1 MSDKKSVRLNKL
13 TKELNVGID
22 RILSFLAEKGYDN
35 LKPTSKVADDI
46 YQLLVDEFQASKQ
59 TKLEAKIA
67 ANKLSMAEE
76 KKELKQEEKIKTEIP
91 TIDVKP
97 VGSIDLTGKEQKQE
111 ATEKEEKPAKEEV
124 IKAKAQILS
133 KPKITGERVDLDK
146 LAPKKK
152 KPVATSSE
160 GGFASKKKRKRLTKK
175 VNKDRFKG
183 DKTKKKKSAQ
193 IEVDAEAAQKKVRE
207 TLAKLQGGGKK
218 TSVKNR
224 RE

>member
-97 VGSIDLTGKEQKQE
+97 VGSIDLTGKEQ
-111 ATEKEEKPAKEEV
+111 
-124 IKAKAQILS
+124 L
-133 KPKITGERVDLDK
+133 
-146 LAPKKK
+146 
-152 KPVATSSE
+152 
-160 GGFASKKKRKRLTKK
+160 
-175 VNKDRFKG
+175 
-183 DKTKKKKSAQ
+183 
-193 IEVDAEAAQKKVRE
+193 
-207 TLAKLQGGGKK
+207 
-218 TSVKNR
+218 
-224 RE
+224 

>member
-13 TKELNVGID
+13 TKELKVGID

-160 GGFASKKKRKRLTKK
+160 GGFASKKKRKRLIKHIKSSKK
-175 VNKDRFKG
+175 
-183 DKTKKKKSAQ
+183 
-193 IEVDAEAAQKKVRE
+193 
-207 TLAKLQGGGKK
+207 
-218 TSVKNR
+218 
-224 RE
+224 